1 MKAGRQLHK
10 LQTEAQVIDGMRNEV
25 TGAYQAIENAIDTKA
40 AAEGMD
46 MSTGG
51 RKQVINKPERN
62 DGTFRVR
69 NANR

>member
-1 MKAGRQLHK
+1 
-10 LQTEAQVIDGMRNEV
+10 MRNEV

>member
-10 LQTEAQVIDGMRNEV
+10 LQTEAQVITGMRDEV
-25 TGAYQAIENAIDTKA
+25 TGVYQAIENAIDT

-46 MSTGG
+46 MSSRRQIKTNV
-51 RKQVINKPERN
+51 QQN

>member
-1 MKAGRQLHK
+1 
-10 LQTEAQVIDGMRNEV
+10 MRSEV
-25 TGAYQAIENAIDTKA
+25 TDAYEAIENAIDTKA

-46 MSTGG
+46 MSTGS
-51 RKQVINKPERN
+51 RKQVVAKPERN